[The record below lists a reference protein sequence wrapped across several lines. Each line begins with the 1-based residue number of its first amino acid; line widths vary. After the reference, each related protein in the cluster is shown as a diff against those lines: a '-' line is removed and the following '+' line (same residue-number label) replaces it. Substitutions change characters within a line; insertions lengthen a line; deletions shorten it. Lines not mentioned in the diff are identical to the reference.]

1 MKTIQNSL
9 FDKIEKQKY
18 LILMICPAVVL
29 VTIFAYLPL
38 SGWIM
43 AFKDY
48 QIGRSIWGGEWLW
61 FKQFKLFLFEA
72 SDSFF
77 VIRNTIVINSLTITI
92 NLLGACIFAVLL
104 SEIQINGYR
113 RIIQTLSFFPYFIS
127 WAITY
132 IIFHT
137 FLSQNSGILNKV
149 LVNTGIVSEGIN
161 FLGNAKLAWPLIL
174 FVNAWRYI
182 GYNAVIFF
190 AAICNIDQEQY
201 EAAEI
206 DGAGRF
212 GKIFHI
218 TVPNLIP
225 TLVILL
231 VMNAGW
237 IFSSDFEQYYLF
249 SNPTNWQRMEVFD
262 IYIYKYGLKLLD
274 YSYATAVGILKTI
287 ASIIMLLI
295 VNGIAKK
302 LSNRSIF

>member
-1 MKTIQNSL
+1 MKIIHNSL
-9 FDKIEKQKY
+9 IDKINKQKH
-18 LILMICPAVVL
+18 LLMMILPAFIL

-43 AFKDY
+43 AFKNY
-48 QIGRSIWGGEWLW
+48 QIGRSIFSGEWIW
-61 FKQFKLFLFEA
+61 FKQFRLFLFEA
-72 SDSFF
+72 GDSFY
-77 VIRNTIVINSLTITI
+77 VIRNTIVINSLTLTI
-92 NLLGACIFAVLL
+92 NLVGACIFAVLL
-104 SEIQINGYR
+104 SEIRINGYR
-113 RIIQTLSFFPYFIS
+113 RVIQTLSFFPYFIS

-137 FLSQNSGILNKV
+137 FLSQNSGVFNKL
-149 LVNTGIVSEGIN
+149 LVNAGIISEGIN
-161 FLGNAKLAWPLIL
+161 FLGDVNLAWPLIL

-190 AAICNIDQEQY
+190 AAICNIDQDQY

-225 TLVILL
+225 TLVVLL
-231 VMNAGW
+231 IMNAGW
-237 IFSSDFEQYYLF
+237 IFSSNFEQYYLF

-262 IYIYKYGLKLLD
+262 LYIYRYGLKLLD

-302 LSNRSIF
+302 LSDRSIF